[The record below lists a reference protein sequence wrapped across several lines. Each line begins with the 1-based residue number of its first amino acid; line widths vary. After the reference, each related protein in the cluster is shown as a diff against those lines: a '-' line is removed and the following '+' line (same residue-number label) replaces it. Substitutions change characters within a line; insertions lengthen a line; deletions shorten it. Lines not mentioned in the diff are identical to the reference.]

1 VAKERVADTPFAAS
15 KLGSF
20 VRRADIGVV
29 CSELI
34 VLKNLR
40 LIDGQIADSLSI
52 LMEVDWDDGT
62 EAGST
67 GSAVLRVLA

>member
-1 VAKERVADTPFAAS
+1 
-15 KLGSF
+15 
-20 VRRADIGVV
+20 
-29 CSELI
+29 
-34 VLKNLR
+34 LR